1 MAGCVVG
8 VGRCGEFVCAVWGS
22 SCGQLYNPM
31 AALHGGGLLG
41 LYDQQ
46 PGLSRGDEGA
56 ASGRQEH
63 AGIGKGSGCA
73 TEAHQGQR

>member
-1 MAGCVVG
+1 MAQAK
-8 VGRCGEFVCAVWGS
+8 RSRRKHLQPELRSCA
-22 SCGQLYNPM
+22 QLYNPM